1 MRFLHGHPKQ
11 LTLVAYAIAAGAV
24 VAIAICWGLR
34 RFIDAWTHPRPELLA
49 PVAAGAILAV
59 LTYIV
64 AYRALMHF
72 DDGPDISIPMAV
84 RIVTHGFGPFVPA
97 GGFDVDKRAIEGLFG
112 DANEAGLR
120 VFAIGAMELAVLAPA
135 ACAAA
140 IVLLAQGARQEVDSV
155 LWPWAVCVPAG
166 FVLGFFI
173 VDKLRRGVDPE
184 ALGFRGAWGRAI
196 RGAWMLTDLGRQPVD
211 GWPALL
217 GMAAYWTCDIA
228 SFYAAARFLTID
240 ISIEAAIVAYAT
252 GYALT
257 RRSLPLGGAGVTEVL
272 MTFALHWVGVPIPSA
287 LAVVVVYRLFNF
299 VFPAAPAL
307 WVHGRV
313 MGLMTTA
320 YDAAAVAAA
329 DRVTRP
335 TAPMG

>member
-1 MRFLHGHPKQ
+1 MRFLHSHPKQ

-24 VAIAICWGLR
+24 AAIAVTWGVR
-34 RFIDAWTHPRPELLA
+34 RFIHAWAHPQPEALVW
-49 PVAAGAILAV
+49 VAGGAVLAV

-72 DDGPDISIPMAV
+72 DGGPRLSMATAV

-97 GGFDVDKRAIEGLFG
+97 GGFDVDKRALEGLHG
-112 DANEAGLR
+112 DKQEAGLR
-120 VFAIGAMELAVLAPA
+120 VFAIGAMELAVLAPV
-135 ACAAA
+135 ACVSA
-140 IVLLAQGARQEVDSV
+140 IVLLAEGARHQLNSV

-166 FVLGFFI
+166 FGLGFYLI
-173 VDKLRRGVDPE
+173 DKIRRGVDPQRS
-184 ALGFRGAWGRAI
+184 GIRGAWGRAV
-196 RGAWMLTDLGRQPVD
+196 RGAWMLADLGRQPVD

-217 GMAAYWTCDIA
+217 GMAAYWA
-228 SFYAAARFLTID
+228 SDMLSLYAAARFVGVR
-240 ISIEAAIVAYAT
+240 ISAEEVIVAYAT

-287 LAVVVVYRLFNF
+287 LAVVVVYRTFNF
-299 VFPAAPAL
+299 VIPAAPAL

-320 YDAAAVAAA
+320 YESAAANAGI
-329 DRVTRP
+329 TRP
-335 TAPMG
+335 

>member
-140 IVLLAQGARQEVDSV
+140 IVLLAQGATHEVDSV

-166 FVLGFFI
+166 FVIGFFL
-173 VDKLRRGVDPE
+173 VDRIRRGVDPE
-184 ALGFRGAWGRAI
+184 ALGFRGAWGRAV

-217 GMAAYWTCDIA
+217 G
-228 SFYAAARFLTID
+228 
-240 ISIEAAIVAYAT
+240 ISVAAAIVAYAT

-320 YDAAAVAAA
+320 YDAAAGAAA
-329 DRVTRP
+329 DGVSRP
-335 TAPMG
+335 TAPLG

>member
-1 MRFLHGHPKQ
+1 MQFLHGHPKY
-11 LTLVAYAIAAGAV
+11 LTLVAYAIAAGTV
-24 VAIAICWGLR
+24 VAIAFGWGLR
-34 RFIDAWTHPRPELLA
+34 RFIDAWTHPQLLLL
-49 PVAAGAILAV
+49 PLVAAGAILAV

-135 ACAAA
+135 ACASA
-140 IVLLAQGARQEVDSV
+140 IALLADGARHQVDST
-155 LWPWAVCVPAG
+155 LWPWAVGVPAG
-166 FVLGFFI
+166 FVLGFLV
-173 VDKLRRGVDPE
+173 VDKLRRGVDPGRPGL
-184 ALGFRGAWGRAI
+184 AGAWGRAI

-228 SFYAAARFLTID
+228 SFYAAARFLAVPINL
-240 ISIEAAIVAYAT
+240 EEAIVAYAT

-272 MTFALHWVGVPIPSA
+272 MTFALHWVGVPIPTA
-287 LAVVVVYRLFNF
+287 LAIVVVYRLFNF

-320 YDAAAVAAA
+320 YDAAH
-329 DRVTRP
+329 
-335 TAPMG
+335 